1 MTFVESLL
9 IWPDRPAPSIL
20 VLFVILLPFLYVARE
35 PMHLLIRRLARAIG
49 NPLRLASHW
58 MAETATRMRV
68 RNREVLLSHGTREV
82 RLSIEREFE
91 RVTTLVQRDLEGYPA
106 LQRRLMDEI
115 TRIEEDYRRSGEVP
129 PPPPEWMRAIE
140 AIAKIK
146 ANGDGVVEH
155 ILSDIRDSITEI
167 YQKVVAEYRGAY
179 QQRHHILKRFLP
191 FWRSAAQTLGQVERN
206 INGLHA
212 SAEKIDRNVDRLEGI
227 FANRKDTESVL
238 TSSAATQFFISGLV
252 MLIAIGGA
260 YVNFKLIA
268 LPMSAM
274 VGGGDYVTAT
284 LRASEV
290 AALVIILFEALMGLF
305 LMETLRF
312 TSLFPLGNI
321 TEKMRRRLMWASF
334 AILLVLAGVEVALA
348 VMRDMIVS
356 ADVALKQ
363 SLIDGGAV
371 AGAEAGWVTRI
382 PTFGQMILG
391 FTLPFAL
398 AFVAIPL
405 EYFVNSGRVVLRTL
419 MVLLLRAA
427 AFVLRFSANLIREVG
442 KLALVFYDVVIFAP
456 LAIERWVLKAR
467 EAAPRPP
474 KTRAV
479 SAFGKASVRTEEVL

>member
-1 MTFVESLL
+1 MTFIESLL
-9 IWPDRPAPSIL
+9 IWPDRPALSIL

-35 PMHLLIRRLARAIG
+35 PVQVLVRRLARAIG
-49 NPLRLASHW
+49 NPLRLGSHW
-58 MAETATRMRV
+58 LAETATHMRA

-206 INGLHA
+206 ISGLHA

-227 FANRKDTESVL
+227 FANRKETESVL
-238 TSSAATQFFISGLV
+238 TSSASTQFFISGLV

-348 VMRDMIVS
+348 VMRDLIVA

-363 SLIDGGAV
+363 SLADGGAV
-371 AGAEAGWVTRI
+371 AAAEATWITRI

-405 EYFVNSGRVVLRTL
+405 EYFVNAGRVVLGTL
-419 MVLLLRAA
+419 MVMLLRAI
-427 AFVLRFSANLIREVG
+427 AFVLRFSANLVRELG
-442 KLALVFYDVVIFAP
+442 KLTLVFYDVVIFAP
-456 LAIERWVLKAR
+456 LAIERWVMKAR
-467 EAAPRPP
+467 EAGPRPA

-479 SAFGKASVRTEEVL
+479 SAFGKSSARTEEVL